1 MAMYHFQ
8 NLIFVRSDNF
18 DAISDLQK
26 QQILKVFNLAS
37 LPFEAACEKAKVEL
51 NEFPCEWWQVVATHQ
66 PEIPLYDFVI
76 AYEDGRAFIAGTLKE
91 AKIYVSQNTIQ
102 FDDDSDAEQA
112 LQKAYYKR
120 KRPDYTRR

>member
-1 MAMYHFQ
+1 MYHFQ

-37 LPFEAACEKAKVEL
+37 LSFEAACEKAKVEL
-51 NEFPCEWWQVVATHQ
+51 KEFPCEWWQVVLSLQ
-66 PEIPLYDFVI
+66 PEKPLYDFVI
-76 AYEDGRAFIAGTLKE
+76 AYEDGRAFTAGTLEE
-91 AKIYVSQNTIQ
+91 AQIYVSQNAIQ
-102 FDDDSDAEQA
+102 FDDDPDVEQA

-120 KRPDYTRR
+120 KRPDYNSR